1 MPAEVLVATLLVGA
15 VGGYL
20 GGVVGAGI
28 GATVVPGLI
37 LLGVNPVIAIG
48 SSLLLHVLIAPL
60 GGISHY
66 KFGHIHWRIFLPLL
80 LMGVLGAFIG
90 ANVSIH
96 LPAEV
101 LKLLVG
107 VSTIT
112 AGVLITVRY
121 PRANQHILTPASL
134 SEKLRIA
141 SMPTVASIAL
151 IAGLS
156 HGALGTGWGPLGVSL
171 LILAGVLPHTAVGSS
186 LLARS
191 FVALA
196 GASTY
201 YFLNGV
207 QADIVLPLLA
217 GGSIAILLGALTA
230 KRLPPRTLKLIVG
243 VAVIVLGAS
252 VLIKQVI

>member
-1 MPAEVLVATLLVGA
+1 MAVEALIAILLIGA

-20 GGVVGAGI
+20 GGIVGAGI

-37 LLGVNPVIAIG
+37 LLGIDPVIAIG
-48 SSLLLHVLIAPL
+48 SSLLLHLLISPL

-66 KFGHIHWRIFLPLL
+66 KFGHVSRGIFLPLIL
-80 LMGVLGAFIG
+80 VGVFGAFLGANISV
-90 ANVSIH
+90 N
-96 LPAEV
+96 LPAEG
-101 LKLLVG
+101 LRLLVG
-107 VSTIT
+107 ISTIT
-112 AGVLITVRY
+112 AGFIITVKY
-121 PRANQHILTPASL
+121 PRLNHRNSKLASISRRLRSARTPL
-134 SEKLRIA
+134 VGL
-141 SMPTVASIAL
+141 IAL

-171 LILAGVLPHTAVGSS
+171 LILIGIPPHTAVGSS

-207 QADIVLPLLA
+207 QTNIVLPLLV
-217 GGSIAILLGALTA
+217 GGSVAILFGALTA
-230 KRLPPRTLKLIVG
+230 KRLPPRILKQIVG
-243 VAVIVLGAS
+243 VAVIVLGGS
-252 VLIKQVI
+252 VLVKEVI